1 MNQGHDELN
10 FHLTQ
15 VMSGHGCFNQYLH
28 KMGIK
33 ESPVCSHC
41 DQGWDDDPRHAL
53 FECEAWQRERSELV
67 QSLEEIGEE
76 EYTVESLVPIMLRS
90 EEGWNLVSG
99 FTATIMKKMMDA
111 EWAARE

>member
-1 MNQGHDELN
+1 MNRGHGELN

-41 DQGWDDDPRHAL
+41 DQGQVDDPRHTL
-53 FECEAWQRERSELV
+53 FECEAWQRERGELV

-99 FTATIMKKMMDA
+99 FTATIMKKKMDA